1 MSPCMRF
8 LVACVVG
15 IDHHSKQLIWKLT
28 GNGQG
33 SDDLMTPAKANIS
46 DTAYFRDQF
55 ELWILIGKNISM
67 HMEMFIS
74 PWTGYLQKNVLI
86 MTGAYY
92 KQKFLKGI
100 IFWEEANYNR
110 LGAVGNRNTKKLQL
124 GRFAEILRN
133 SSCLDSIRCVRH
145 LR

>member
-1 MSPCMRF
+1 
-8 LVACVVG
+8 
-15 IDHHSKQLIWKLT
+15 
-28 GNGQG
+28 
-33 SDDLMTPAKANIS
+33 
-46 DTAYFRDQF
+46 
-55 ELWILIGKNISM
+55 
-67 HMEMFIS
+67 
-74 PWTGYLQKNVLI
+74 

-133 SSCLDSIRCVRH
+133 GSCLDSIRCVRH